1 MTTLRALNAADA
13 ARFKTLR
20 LFAIE
25 TSPASFWFTQEDE
38 ARRTI
43 DEMAARIR
51 QTDTQVV
58 YGAFEQDALI
68 GIAGLRR
75 EPFQK
80 VRHKAVIW
88 GVFVD
93 PAHRRKGIAQDL
105 LKAAVEH
112 ASAQWDCAQLRLWV
126 NAENPAAKALYAS
139 LGFVTY
145 GMEPRAMLVDGRY
158 YDEELMC
165 KALR

>member
-1 MTTLRALNAADA
+1 LSAADA

-20 LFAIE
+20 LLAIE
-25 TSPASFWFTQEDE
+25 TSPTAIWPTHEEEAS
-38 ARRTI
+38 RTI

-51 QTDTQVV
+51 QTDTQTI
-58 YGAFEQDALI
+58 YGAFAHDALV
-68 GIAGLRR
+68 GITGVRR
-75 EPFQK
+75 EPLMK

-93 PAHRRKGIAQDL
+93 PAHRRRGIAQDL
-105 LKAAVEH
+105 LKAAEEH
-112 ASAQWDCAQLRLWV
+112 ASQQWGCVQLTLCV
-126 NAENPAAKALYAS
+126 NAQNPAAKALYAS

-145 GMEPRAMLVDGRY
+145 GEEPRAILVDGCY

-165 KALR
+165 KPLR